1 MREYKIYKTDLWF
14 GIYKKREKNWFISV
28 RFLDWK
34 NKWTLRKEY
43 ARTFY
48 SRETALSV
56 LTVMKH
62 KDGKESG

>member
-14 GIYKKREKNWFISV
+14 GIYKKREKGWFISV

-48 SRETALSV
+48 SRDAALSV

-62 KDGKESG
+62 KDGKESD